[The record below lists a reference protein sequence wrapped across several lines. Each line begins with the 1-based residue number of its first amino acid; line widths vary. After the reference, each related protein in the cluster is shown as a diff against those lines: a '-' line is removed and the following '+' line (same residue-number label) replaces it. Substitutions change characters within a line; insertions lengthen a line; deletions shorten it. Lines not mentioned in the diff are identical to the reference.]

1 MNQTRFI
8 SRLETDAAI
17 GSTVSGEMR
26 MRLNEKGGVWAADA
40 VYTCVPTQPQFAQA
54 HGLSFA
60 RGKRNTHGV
69 RTNG

>member
-8 SRLETDAAI
+8 SLFETGAAI
-17 GSTVSGEMR
+17 RGVGDKGMR
-26 MRLNEKGGVWAADA
+26 MRLNEKGGAWAADA